1 MCLLCFC
8 PTAAVRSRVLVR
20 RLLPPMSDLVDGED
34 YRMMDRYLAEAQLH
48 MTMQRLPEGYLL
60 ELSGT
65 EKVLIHG
72 GIDLMG
78 VRRVRPRLPLREV
91 TDRRLRDLLARG
103 EDEGVDRGGRNAS
116 VVQSASLPTMSTWGI
131 EVGNSDTQES
141 VGPILA

>member
-1 MCLLCFC
+1 
-8 PTAAVRSRVLVR
+8 
-20 RLLPPMSDLVDGED
+20 
-34 YRMMDRYLAEAQLH
+34 MDRYLAEAQLH

-103 EDEGVDRGGRNAS
+103 EDEGMDRGGSNVS
-116 VVQSASLPTMSTWGI
+116 LVQSASLPTMSTWGI

-141 VGPILA
+141 IGPILA